1 MEDSVNKKDI
11 RHNLAFTIY
20 FTIMFCFY
28 TFTYI
33 QLAAQI
39 GIIAYVVI
47 CIIKNPVIDKEK
59 IKNIVFFIIWFGI
72 FTFLMYLSKF
82 WAYSIAE
89 GSKTMLTTFRIF
101 IIGLIMFF
109 YIDSKEKAIAVL
121 KSFIIAILIM
131 GIVAM
136 VVTPISEYG
145 KEGDGLNYGF
155 GTRIGQHRNQIG
167 AVAAT
172 MFILCFYLK
181 EYYNFKYGRIVGF
194 FLVLLTFITGSRSS
208 VVQIAIILVLRLLL
222 DNDKISNKVKRVI
235 RVIPVIILILLLIHS
250 VPFFYNTIWL
260 RVEKA
265 IITTIGNDVADTS
278 TLGRREYKN
287 IAFIM
292 FKNRPFVGFGIDGF
306 KCYLR
311 DNSYIMGRYLQ
322 DVYSHCNYAEIAAD
336 FGVLGLLIWY
346 IPILYIVINMFKI
359 RKKSDWT
366 VCILSVFLSMII
378 LDIARIPWTTHLEM
392 YMMIVIIMLCRFE
405 IYEKRNENKDE
416 SLEENKRSMVGFKIF
431 KKNKNTKFDE

>member
-1 MEDSVNKKDI
+1 MEDSINKKEI
-11 RHNLAFTIY
+11 KHNWAFTIY

-28 TFTYI
+28 THTYV
-33 QLAAQI
+33 QLVAQI
-39 GIIAYVVI
+39 GLIAYVVI
-47 CIIKNPVIDKEK
+47 YMVKNPVIDKYK
-59 IKNIVFFIIWFGI
+59 LKNIVFYIIWFGV
-72 FTFLMYLSKF
+72 FTTLMYLSKF
-82 WAYSIAE
+82 WAYSIAD

-101 IIGLIMFF
+101 VIGLVMFF
-109 YIDSKEKAIAVL
+109 YIDSKEKAVSVL

-136 VVTPISEYG
+136 IVTPISEYG
-145 KEGDGLNYGF
+145 KEGDGLSYGF

-167 AVAAT
+167 SVAAT

-181 EYYNFKYGRIVGF
+181 DYYNFKYGKIIGI

-208 VVQIAIILVLRLLL
+208 VAQIVIILVLRLLL

-235 RVIPVIILILLLIHS
+235 RIIPAIILVILLIYRI
-250 VPFFYNTIWL
+250 PFLYNTIWL

-265 IITTIGNDVADTS
+265 IITVLGNEVADTS

-287 IAFIM
+287 IAFMM
-292 FKNRPFVGFGIDGF
+292 FKNRPLGGFGIDGF

-336 FGVLGLLIWY
+336 FGTLGLLIWY
-346 IPILYIVINMFKI
+346 IPIIYLVINMFKI
-359 RKKSDWT
+359 RKKSDWI
-366 VCILSVFLSMII
+366 VCILSVFLSMIL
-378 LDIARIPWTTHLEM
+378 LDLARIPWTTHLEM
-392 YMMIVIIMLCRFE
+392 YMTIIIVLLCRFE
-405 IYEKRNENKDE
+405 LYEKRNENKDE
-416 SLEENKRSMVGFKIF
+416 SLEENKRSVVIFKIF
-431 KKNKNTKFDE
+431 KKNKNTKLDE